1 MHEQGKSWN
10 PKGLVKKTSSLN
22 SETEHKTTEVVFAKK
37 FLEISSAHFFLK
49 CYSAKNFVGYMVIR
63 EVENLKQINRKKSCA
78 NLESQTEG
86 MDFLAIQT
94 WRRLL
99 TQDY

>member
-1 MHEQGKSWN
+1 
-10 PKGLVKKTSSLN
+10 
-22 SETEHKTTEVVFAKK
+22 
-37 FLEISSAHFFLK
+37 
-49 CYSAKNFVGYMVIR
+49 MVIR